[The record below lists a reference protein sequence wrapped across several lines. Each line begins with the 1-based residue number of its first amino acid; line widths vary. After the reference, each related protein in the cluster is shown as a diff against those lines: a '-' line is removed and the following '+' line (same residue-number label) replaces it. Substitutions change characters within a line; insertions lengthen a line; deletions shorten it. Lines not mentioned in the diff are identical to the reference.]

1 MSETALIEPR
11 TGTGMLRKFG
21 WFYKVLGFGR
31 RLACVQL
38 EENSVDRIRD
48 AANRGPVVYVLADA
62 SAADHL
68 ALNTVLNRRR
78 LPLSVWSNGAN
89 SFWWQ
94 PVVEAWRDLWRRLT
108 GPREDPVATGW
119 LAAQI
124 QSGQVVTLFLRGR
137 RLWSEG
143 EGDPF
148 EALLHAQKSLD
159 RPIQIVPIVVGWTR
173 APQLANP
180 TLSFLLGRGP
190 QGPLGQLRNI
200 WFRAEG
206 TFVQAGEP
214 LDVQEFVRRARSDS
228 AVRALRTVLRRY
240 LKRESALT
248 RGPVLLP
255 YHEMKRVV
263 LDNPALKQLAVAR
276 AREQGIAV
284 EAVRRDM
291 EKEYH
296 LIASNFRWWVV
307 RWSDVLLRIVWTRV
321 FSGVDVRPEDIE
333 AIRDAMRKGTAVLMP
348 CHKSHADYVLIT
360 WVLYSHNLIVPHV
373 IAGAN
378 LAIWPLSTFFRSV
391 GGFFIKRSFAG
402 EALHPAIF
410 SWYLRELVFRGY
422 PVEFYLEGGRSR
434 SGKLLPPRVGVLGM
448 MFEAAERRPHDHE
461 VTLLPI
467 SLAYEEV
474 AEEGAYVREASGE
487 DKAPESMGQ
496 VIKARSVLKRR
507 FGRVYLRVGQPI
519 RCSEH
524 VDARDDEPAW
534 TERTEAS
541 RKAELHRVG
550 QRVITRIGEVT
561 VVLPTCLVAAALLA
575 HHRRGIRQPELLERI
590 LRLRALLVSR
600 GALEAAS
607 LARHDQAIRTA
618 LDRFTRAGHIEALE
632 HAGERIWSVEPG
644 ARISLEFYKNQ
655 LLHYLAPAGFVA
667 LVIRARPE
675 GPVTAPELVPG
686 VQALLNLW
694 PTEFVFPTETTAD
707 ELVRSGLDT
716 LVAHGALGAN
726 EAGFEVTDVDRMGEI
741 YQLFRN
747 FAEAWLLVLRHEVPG
762 ATRKSLPK
770 ELSGLSEKLLAS
782 GLITRPESVST
793 ITLGNAASG
802 FVRMGVFKE
811 DDRGGLRI
819 VPELAA
825 PWLDLLAPMVD

>member
-1 MSETALIEPR
+1 
-11 TGTGMLRKFG
+11 MLRRFG

-31 RLACVQL
+31 RLSCVQF

-48 AANRGPVVYVLADA
+48 AAERGPLVYVLADA

-94 PVVEAWRDLWRRLT
+94 PVVEAWRDLWLRLT
-108 GPREDPVATGW
+108 GPHEDPVATGW

-124 QSGQVVTLFLRGR
+124 RNGQVVTLFLRGR
-137 RLWSEG
+137 RLWSGG

-148 EALLHAQKSLD
+148 EALMQAQRTLD
-159 RPIQIVPIVVGWTR
+159 RPIQIVPIVVNWTR
-173 APQLANP
+173 APQLSNP

-214 LDVQEFVRRARSDS
+214 LDLQEFARRARSDS

-240 LKRESALT
+240 LKRESILT
-248 RGPVLLP
+248 RGPMLLP
-255 YHEMKRVV
+255 YHEMKQVV
-263 LDNPALKQLAVAR
+263 LDNPALKQLAVTQ
-276 AREQGIAV
+276 AREQGMSV

-307 RWSDVLLRIVWTRV
+307 RWSDVLLNIVWTRV

-333 AIRDAMRKGTAVLMP
+333 AIRDAMRRGTAVLMP
-348 CHKSHADYVLIT
+348 CHKSHADYVLIS

-378 LAIWPLSTFFRSV
+378 LAIWPLSIFFRSV
-391 GGFFIKRSFAG
+391 GGFFIKRSFSG
-402 EALHPAIF
+402 EVLHPAIF

-422 PVEFYLEGGRSR
+422 PVEFYVEGGRSR

-448 MFEAAERRPHDHE
+448 VFEAAERRPHDHE

-487 DKAPESMGQ
+487 DKRPESMGQ

-507 FGRVYLRVGQPI
+507 FGRVYLRVGEPI
-519 RCSEH
+519 KCSEH
-524 VDARDDEPAW
+524 VDARDGEPMW
-534 TERTEAS
+534 TERSEAS
-541 RKAELHRVG
+541 RKSELHDVG
-550 QRVITRIGEVT
+550 QRVIDRIGQVT

-590 LRLRALLVSR
+590 LRFRSLLASR

-618 LDRFTRAGHIEALE
+618 LDRFTRAGHIEALQ
-632 HAGERIWSVEPG
+632 HGGERIWSVEPA

-655 LLHYLAPAGFVA
+655 LLHYLSPAGFVA
-667 LVIRARPE
+667 LVIRGQPE
-675 GPVTAPELVPG
+675 GELTEAQLLPG
-686 VQALLNLW
+686 VQALLKLW
-694 PTEFVFPTETTAD
+694 PSEFVFATETSA
-707 ELVRSGLDT
+707 EVLVQSGVAT
-716 LVAHGALGAN
+716 LVQHGALTA
-726 EAGFEVTDVDRMGEI
+726 TDTGGWVVAEVDRMGEI

-747 FAEAWLLVLRHEVPG
+747 FAEAWLLVLRHPIPG
-762 ATRKSLPK
+762 ATRKTLPK
-770 ELSGLSEKLLAS
+770 ELSAISEKLLGIGA
-782 GLITRPESVST
+782 ITRPESVST
-793 ITLGNAASG
+793 ITLGNAASAY
-802 FVRMGVFKE
+802 VRMGVFTE
-811 DDRGGLRI
+811 DDRGSLQL
-819 VPELAA
+819 VPDRAA
-825 PWLDLLAPMVD
+825 PWLDLLVPMVD